1 MAEENILLKVGI
13 DEAQI
18 KRSQD
23 AIISA
28 RSEIEKLKATQKD
41 LADNGQANSKAF
53 IDNETQIR
61 KYSASVREN
70 QRVLDA
76 NAKISED
83 AGGSIADLRAN
94 VKRLQNEY
102 INLSAAERDN
112 TDAGKNLQKQ
122 IKAQNDELKNL
133 EEEIGITS
141 RSVGDYTNS
150 IIEAFDSSGLFTKA
164 QSALATAQKTV
175 KGAFDGGSLSAKGF
189 GKALIATG
197 IGAIV
202 VLLGS
207 LITYLLNT
215 QKGMDAVAQA
225 TEAVG
230 TFIGVVFDAFGK
242 LGAQV
247 VNSVIPTFKGLGKI
261 LEGVFTLDFD
271 KVTEGIDGVKKAVDG
286 IEGVNVLELGANAGK
301 AAAEAVK
308 LTKEMQE
315 LNRAEKAL
323 ELERKQ
329 ARAQIAKDKFIAE
342 DTTKSLKERAA
353 AAERAIGKE
362 NELLQKS
369 LALQEKVVKNIK
381 AKNDLTESTDE
392 DINRAIEAEGKLADL
407 QQESTEKSIEL
418 NNKLNGLRKEAA
430 AAQKEQTDKQAA
442 EDKKAADDK
451 KVSDEKA
458 ASEKLSLAKAELD
471 LFLATEKSKLEGSKE
486 LTAELIKE
494 EEKRLNEIQKRTLD
508 QLEKEKGVNAA
519 KIEEKKANNEALTQA
534 EIEYETQRFLLAK
547 ETDQKIQTNK
557 QNLDEQIKLQKLNQ
571 IEAQKEID
579 LANAQTQLEADL
591 LFNQQA
597 YDAEIKQ
604 LEQFLQDKKITEDQ
618 FREKKRQADETQA
631 EMDRLARINDTQN
644 QLNQYAKITAGLQG
658 LFGKNKA
665 IASATALI
673 NGGLA
678 VTEILK
684 APAAPFIEPMASV
697 VRGVQIAGVVGT
709 TARSVAQI
717 NSAKFEDGGSIGVVG
732 SSHAG
737 GGVDLALGGRTV
749 ANVEGGEGIF
759 VMKKNA
765 YSALRNLSSF
775 NEMHGGN
782 SWFSG
787 GKTHLADGGAVARS
801 GAPTIDRRM
810 FQDNSRA
817 LESSIGSMTIVTKI
831 TDLERVQQD
840 VRTVEITS
848 DLV

>member
-53 IDNETQIR
+53 IENETQIR

-76 NAKISED
+76 NAKISQD

-122 IKAQNDELKNL
+122 IKAQNDELKKL

-164 QSALATAQKTV
+164 QGALATAQKTV

-315 LNRAEKAL
+315 LTRAEKAL

-369 LALQEKVVKNIK
+369 LVLQEKVVKNIK

-430 AAQKEQTDKQAA
+430 AAADTAN
-442 EDKKAADDK
+442 KAAQAQKDAQD
-451 KVSDEKA
+451 
-458 ASEKLSLAKAELD
+458 AE
-471 LFLATEKSKLEGSKE
+471 
-486 LTAELIKE
+486 
-494 EEKRLNEIQKRTLD
+494 R
-508 QLEKEKGVNAA
+508 
-519 KIEEKKANNEALTQA
+519 
-534 EIEYETQRFLLAK
+534 LAK
-547 ETDQKIQTNK
+547 EKA
-557 QNLDEQIKLQKLNQ
+557 LSDEQIRIAKEAEDQK
-571 IEAQKEID
+571 IEAQKEANKKYLEALKNKEAESNSIAKQAIEDLKRQFID
-579 LANAQTQLEADL
+579 GSITPEQYQAELDKLTAVSIATKQAAFELELEQTRTNTQIDADTRFEIEKDLQEKIAELKGQALDIEFANKQKEIQISEATSNKQKEYNQSVADGKVQALNSVLSTAISVFGKESAAGKAAASFQAIVDTYVAANNALATIPPPYGQIVAAATVGIGLANV
-591 LFNQQA
+591 
-597 YDAEIKQ
+597 
-604 LEQFLQDKKITEDQ
+604 
-618 FREKKRQADETQA
+618 
-631 EMDRLARINDTQN
+631 
-644 QLNQYAKITAGLQG
+644 AKI
-658 LFGKNKA
+658 
-665 IASATALI
+665 
-673 NGGLA
+673 
-678 VTEILK
+678 
-684 APAAPFIEPMASV
+684 
-697 VRGVQIAGVVGT
+697 
-709 TARSVAQI
+709 
-717 NSAKFEDGGSIGVVG
+717 NSTPPPKFEDGGSIGVVG

>member
-13 DEAQI
+13 DESQI

-41 LADNGQANSKAF
+41 LADKGQANSKAF
-53 IDNETQIR
+53 IENETQIR

-76 NAKISED
+76 NAKISKD

-122 IKAQNDELKNL
+122 IKAQNDELKKL
-133 EEEIGITS
+133 EEGIGITS

-150 IIEAFDSSGLFTKA
+150 IISAFDSSGLFTKA

-175 KGAFDGGSLSAKGF
+175 KSALDGGALSAQGF

-230 TFIGVVFDAFGK
+230 TFVGVVFDAFGK

-247 VNSVIPTFKGLGKI
+247 LNSIIPTFTGLGKI

-286 IEGVNVLELGANAGK
+286 VKGVNILELGANASK
-301 AAAEAVK
+301 AASEAVK

-315 LNRAEKAL
+315 LTRAEKAL

-362 NELLQKS
+362 NELLEKS
-369 LALQEKVVKNIK
+369 LELQAKIVKNIK
-381 AKNDLTESTDE
+381 DKNELTTSTDE

-407 QQESTEKSIEL
+407 QQESTQKSIEL
-418 NNKLNGLRKEAA
+418 NNKLNGLRKEGQAA
-430 AAQKEQTDKQAA
+430 ADAANKAAQAQKDTQDAERLAKEAENLAKEAKENALIEEEKLKNQKEANKKYLENLKNKELESNSIAKEAIEDLKKQFIQGSITPEQYQAELDKLAAVTIATKQAA
-442 EDKKAADDK
+442 FELELEQTRTNTQIDADTRFEIEKDLQEKIAGLKSQALDISVANRLKEIAGEQKLADEKKQLDQSVADAKEQLLYSVLAASISVFGKESAAGKAAASFQVLLDTFIGARRAYNSQLVVGDPSSPARGAI
-451 KVSDEKA
+451 VA
-458 ASEKLSLAKAELD
+458 AATVIQG
-471 LFLATEKSKLEGSKE
+471 LAT
-486 LTAELIKE
+486 
-494 EEKRLNEIQKRTLD
+494 
-508 QLEKEKGVNAA
+508 VA
-519 KIEEKKANNEALTQA
+519 KI
-534 EIEYETQRFLLAK
+534 
-547 ETDQKIQTNK
+547 
-557 QNLDEQIKLQKLNQ
+557 
-571 IEAQKEID
+571 
-579 LANAQTQLEADL
+579 
-591 LFNQQA
+591 
-597 YDAEIKQ
+597 
-604 LEQFLQDKKITEDQ
+604 
-618 FREKKRQADETQA
+618 
-631 EMDRLARINDTQN
+631 
-644 QLNQYAKITAGLQG
+644 
-658 LFGKNKA
+658 
-665 IASATALI
+665 
-673 NGGLA
+673 
-678 VTEILK
+678 
-684 APAAPFIEPMASV
+684 
-697 VRGVQIAGVVGT
+697 
-709 TARSVAQI
+709 
-717 NSAKFEDGGSIGVVG
+717 NSTPPPKFEDGGSIGVVG

>member
-13 DEAQI
+13 DESQI

-28 RSEIEKLKATQKD
+28 RSEIEKLKATQKE
-41 LADNGQANSKAF
+41 LADSGQANSKAF
-53 IDNETQIR
+53 IENETQIR

-76 NAKISED
+76 NAKISKD

-122 IKAQNDELKNL
+122 IKAQNDELKKL
-133 EEEIGITS
+133 EEGIGITS

-150 IIEAFDSSGLFTKA
+150 IISAFDSSGLFTKA
-164 QSALATAQKTV
+164 QNALATAQKTV
-175 KGAFDGGSLSAKGF
+175 KGAFDGGSLSAQGF

-230 TFIGVVFDAFGK
+230 TFVGVVFDAFGK

-247 VNSVIPTFKGLGKI
+247 VNSIIPTFKGLGKI

-286 IEGVNVLELGANAGK
+286 IEGVNVLELGANASK
-301 AAAEAVK
+301 AAGEAVK

-315 LNRAEKAL
+315 LTRAEKAL
-323 ELERKQ
+323 ELEKKQ
-329 ARAQIAKDKFIAE
+329 ARAQIAKDRLISQ
-342 DTTKSLKERAA
+342 DVTKSQKERLA

-362 NELLQKS
+362 NELLEKS
-369 LALQEKVVKNIK
+369 LELQAKIVKNIK
-381 AKNDLTESTDE
+381 DKNELTTSTDE

-407 QQESTEKSIEL
+407 ELESTQKQIKLTTALNSI
-418 NNKLNGLRKEAA
+418 RKEGQAA
-430 AAQKEQTDKQAA
+430 ADAANKAAQAQKEAQDAENLAKEAKENALIEEEKLKNQKEANKKYLENLKNKELESNSIAKEAIEDLKKQFIQGSITPEQYQAELDKLAAVTIATKQAA
-442 EDKKAADDK
+442 FELELEQTRTNTQIDADTRFEIERDLQEKIAGLKSQALDISVANRLKEIAGEQKLADEKKQLDQSVADAKIQALNSVLSAAISVFGKESAAGKAAASFQAIVDTY
-451 KVSDEKA
+451 VA
-458 ASEKLSLAKAELD
+458 ANNALANIPAPYGQIVAAATVGIG
-471 LFLATEKSKLEGSKE
+471 LA
-486 LTAELIKE
+486 
-494 EEKRLNEIQKRTLD
+494 N
-508 QLEKEKGVNAA
+508 VA
-519 KIEEKKANNEALTQA
+519 KI
-534 EIEYETQRFLLAK
+534 
-547 ETDQKIQTNK
+547 
-557 QNLDEQIKLQKLNQ
+557 
-571 IEAQKEID
+571 
-579 LANAQTQLEADL
+579 
-591 LFNQQA
+591 
-597 YDAEIKQ
+597 
-604 LEQFLQDKKITEDQ
+604 
-618 FREKKRQADETQA
+618 
-631 EMDRLARINDTQN
+631 
-644 QLNQYAKITAGLQG
+644 
-658 LFGKNKA
+658 
-665 IASATALI
+665 
-673 NGGLA
+673 
-678 VTEILK
+678 
-684 APAAPFIEPMASV
+684 
-697 VRGVQIAGVVGT
+697 
-709 TARSVAQI
+709 
-717 NSAKFEDGGSIGVVG
+717 NSTPPPKFEDGGSIGVVG
-732 SSHAG
+732 ASHAG